1 MTDKII
7 IQNKPPKSPAAAGI
21 LSGFF
26 PGAGQLYNGEGA
38 KALLFFLIFAG
49 CISMMPRGPHP
60 FLPLVFA
67 AFYIYQIIDAVQ
79 TAKAVNLKSAEAA
92 ATAGGAPGSA
102 PAGTPIIGAPGG
114 AGFAASGPA
123 ATSAVPDKPAAQGSV
138 FWGLLLMAIGAIFL
152 LANFNIVE
160 LDQILEF
167 WPVAVILIG
176 LKIIFESLRKRD

>member
-49 CISMMPRGPHP
+49 CMTMMPRGPHP

-92 ATAGGAPGSA
+92 AAAAGAPGSA
-102 PAGTPIIGAPGG
+102 PAGAPVLGSAAG
-114 AGFAASGPA
+114 PGFAAPGSA
-123 ATSAVPDKPAAQGSV
+123 AASPIAGKPIAQGSV

-152 LANFNIVE
+152 LANFDVVE

-167 WPVAVILIG
+167 WPVAVILVG